1 MTHSVT
7 FVARRLRHSLLLMI
21 IAMTAPVP
29 AILAQAPGS
38 GSGSATGPEA
48 PSASVAVFPASL
60 YNDQANVREA
70 TDSVQAAN
78 ATDTLRRR
86 LREQLGSQAIDYA
99 AVDSAARTPAAVA
112 AAGGVACHLRVACA
126 VAVGRALGAKWVV
139 LAKVSKTSNLIW
151 LLSAQLVRVATGD
164 IVLDDSTELKGDPTR
179 MVRLGAGIFADR
191 VVRTVRNGGTATN
204 FPTASVVP

>member
-1 MTHSVT
+1 MTL
-7 FVARRLRHSLLLMI
+7 FVPKLSPLI
-21 IAMTAPVP
+21 VPIAAIVVAAPIP
-29 AILAQAPGS
+29 AVRAQGPGS
-38 GSGSATGPEA
+38 GAGTPAGAEA
-48 PSASVAVFPASL
+48 PSAAVAVFPASL

-70 TDSVQAAN
+70 TDSLQAAI

-86 LREQLGSQAIDYA
+86 LREELGGQAIDDA
-99 AVDSAARTPAAVA
+99 AVDSAARAPAALA

-126 VAVGRALGAKWVV
+126 VAVGRALGARWVV

-164 IVLDDSTELKGDPTR
+164 IVLDDSTELKGDPSR

-191 VVRTVRNGGTATN
+191 VVRTVRNGGVATD
-204 FPTASVVP
+204 FPNASATP